1 MARVLQDILDGY
13 EGNPLLLHLIEKLY
27 QQVVLVRSY
36 KCLVGV
42 CVDLGPLEDR
52 KVTIVVLN
60 HELNHVLGREA
71 GLNLRLFLVGKREHA
86 ERVHVLVH

>member
-1 MARVLQDILDGY
+1 M
-13 EGNPLLLHLIEKLY
+13 
-27 QQVVLVRSY
+27 
-36 KCLVGV
+36 GV

-60 HELNHVLGREA
+60 HELDHVLGREA

-86 ERVHVLVH
+86 ERVHVFMH